1 MSDQSD
7 HPTEPNSAARSA
19 RPMRRYGRRA
29 IMFGAAATGA
39 GVAASLA
46 PGAAQAAPEAG
57 SAVQL
62 GKNNSAHATTQIIT
76 KAGDGLK
83 AQTNAAGH
91 AGLNGVDAGS
101 SSSGHGIYGL
111 SAHGT
116 AIYGLGQNGNGVVGQ
131 TNGNGKSGAAGI
143 DNSPGGG
150 NGVFG
155 QSAKG
160 VAVWGSSTHGTGV
173 RASSEHGIAL
183 QVNGKARLQNSGVIV
198 VPSGQNSITHS
209 FSGVT
214 TATLVFATIQTPQP
228 GLALEGAKPGN
239 GSFTL
244 TFSKKT
250 SGELRV
256 AWMLLD

>member
-7 HPTEPNSAARSA
+7 HPTESNSARSA
-19 RPMRRYGRRA
+19 RPIRRYGRRA

-46 PGAAQAAPEAG
+46 QGVAQAAPEAG

-62 GKNNSAHATTQIIT
+62 GKNNSARATTQIIT
-76 KAGDGLK
+76 KGGDGLK
-83 AQTNAAGH
+83 AQTSAAGH

-101 SSSGHGIYGL
+101 SASGHGIYGV
-111 SAHGT
+111 SSHGT
-116 AIYGLGQNGNGVVGQ
+116 GIYGLGQDGNGVVGQ
-131 TNGNGKSGAAGI
+131 TNGNGKSGTAGI

-160 VAVWGSSTHGTGV
+160 VAVWGSSGHGTGV

-183 QVNGKARLQNSGVIV
+183 QVNGKARFTNSGVIV
-198 VPSGQNSITHS
+198 VPSGRNSITHS
-209 FSGVT
+209 FPGVSP
-214 TATLVFATIQTPQP
+214 ATLVFATIQTPQG
-228 GLALEGAKPGN
+228 GLAIEGAKPDN

-250 SGELRV
+250 SAELRV
-256 AWMLLD
+256 AWMLLG